1 MKIIPVID
9 LKDSLVVAAKEGQRG
24 RYLPLRSPLCDSSR
38 PGAVVAA
45 LLDIYPFDTLYIADL
60 DAICGEGNHIELIAD
75 LHREHP
81 ELRLWVDNGLTDLP
95 RLSQLARPV
104 IGSESL
110 DHLSTLDQL
119 RNTLRSPLLSLDFRS
134 ATLLGPAELEGLS
147 AVWPEEVIVM
157 SLSRVGSNA
166 GPDFKLLHR
175 LCKLAPE
182 NKIYAAGGIRDHADL
197 DQLNE
202 MGISGALLSTA
213 LHRGRIDPS
222 AGADR
227 RYQ

>member
-134 ATLLGPAELEGLS
+134 ATLLGPAELEGRS